1 MNYTKSELTV
11 KKYTVQDA
19 IASAHRRLRGVPLCL
34 DKLRHRDR
42 SEMITLAELNQ
53 LADDLVDDSH
63 YWNWSGE

>member
-1 MNYTKSELTV
+1 MIYTKSELTV

-19 IASAHRRLRGVPLCL
+19 IVSAHKRLRGVPVCT
-34 DKLRHRDR
+34 DKIRYRDR

-53 LADDLVDDSH
+53 IADDLVGDSH